1 MKLVCALIIASFVLY
16 MAPPASAF
24 GGGGFNEQA
33 RRAAIREAQ
42 KRKAERLKKRKQRA
56 AKREKIDRF
65 MEPID
70 KNNDNSIS
78 EEEFLAENPDG
89 KSKFDQYNKNK
100 DGYLTKSEI
109 EDMLGL

>member
-1 MKLVCALIIASFVLY
+1 VRILCALTIGAFFWGVV
-16 MAPPASAF
+16 APIPADA
-24 GGGGFNEQA
+24 GQCA
-33 RRAAIREAQ
+33 RAAALREAQ
-42 KRKAERLKKRKQRA
+42 ERKAERLKKRKQRA